1 MYVLGIHDG
10 HNSGAC
16 VLRDGKVISAVSAER
31 LSRVKNDTGYSAV
44 AVAEVLKLAAI
55 KPSDISIVAI
65 ASTQRST
72 KEWFMRT
79 DTWYQSS
86 LPGIVAGAEFAFP
99 PLRSLYPAINFVTRN
114 FIKRVPFNNSSLV
127 ARVKKDFGF
136 ESAKFSFVDHHL
148 CHAAASYYGRPWN
161 DETLILTLDG
171 RGDGLCATLSIG
183 SGTEIKRISSTGG
196 GNSIAEVYLGITSFL
211 GMKPLEHE
219 YKVMG
224 LAPYASRQHGDK
236 AARIFDGLV
245 RINDDLSF
253 SSKIRTNVSYYWIR
267 KRFAQQRFDNV
278 AYAVQKFTEDTTIE
292 WVKKAVARTGV
303 HNVVL
308 GGGLFMNVK
317 LNKLILE
324 LPEVKKLFIA
334 PSCSDE
340 SLMIGAAMVEY
351 VKAAGKRPEPIGN
364 IYYGGSFGDD
374 YVKEFLAKN
383 EVSKKYRVQQFSDIN
398 GAVAELLAKNR
409 VVARCAGRMEF
420 GARALGNRSILSNP
434 SSFANVRIINQM
446 IKSRDFW
453 MPFAPSILA
462 EAEKEYILNP
472 KSMPSPYMIIAFDSV
487 EENRERIVAAMH
499 QYDFTVRPQV
509 VDKLYNSD
517 YHAIIKQFQK
527 HTGIGAVLNTSFNL
541 HGFPIVY
548 SPEEAY
554 DVFERS
560 GLQHLQLNN
569 FLVSKKKQ
577 LTSFSL
583 S

>member
-16 VLRDGKVISAVSAER
+16 ILQDGKVAAAVSAER
-31 LSRVKNDTGYSAV
+31 LSRVKNDTGYSAA
-44 AVAEVLKLAAI
+44 AVAEVLRIAGI
-55 KPSDISIVAI
+55 KPSDVSIVAI

-72 KEWFMRT
+72 REWFMQT
-79 DTWYQSS
+79 DSWYKPR

-114 FIKRVPFNNSSLV
+114 FIKRVLLNNSSLV
-127 ARVKKDFGF
+127 AKIKKDFGF
-136 ESAKFSFVDHHL
+136 ENARFSFVDHHL

-161 DETLILTLDG
+161 DDTLVLTLDG
-171 RGDGLCATLSIG
+171 RGDGLCATVSIG
-183 SGTEIKRISSTGG
+183 SGTEIKRVSSTRGG
-196 GNSIAEVYLGITSFL
+196 HSIAEVYLGVTSFL

-224 LAPYASRQHGDK
+224 LAPYASSQHGDR
-236 AARIFDGLV
+236 AAGIFEGLIS
-245 RINDDLSF
+245 INDDLSF

-278 AYAVQKFTEDTTIE
+278 AYAVQKFTEGLAVE
-292 WVKKAVARTGV
+292 WVRKAVARTGV
-303 HNVVL
+303 RNVVL

-317 LNKLILE
+317 LNKLVLE

-340 SLMIGAAMVEY
+340 SLMIGAAMAEY
-351 VKAAGKRPEPIGN
+351 AKAAGKRPGPIGD

-374 YVKEFLAKN
+374 YVRNFLAKN
-383 EVSKKYRVQQFSDIN
+383 DVSKKYRVQQFSDIN
-398 GAVAELLAKNR
+398 GSVAELLAKNR

-434 SSFANVRIINQM
+434 GSFSNVRIINQM

-453 MPFAPSILA
+453 MPFAPSVLA
-462 EAEKEYILNP
+462 EAERKYIINP
-472 KSMPSPYMIIAFDSV
+472 KSMPAPYMIIAFDSV
-487 EENRERIVAAMH
+487 EESREQIVAAMH

-509 VDKLYNSD
+509 VDKPHNSG
-517 YHAIIKQFQK
+517 YHALIKQFQK

-560 GLQHLQLNN
+560 GLQHLQLND
-569 FLVSKKKQ
+569 FLISKGK
-577 LTSFSL
+577 
-583 S
+583 